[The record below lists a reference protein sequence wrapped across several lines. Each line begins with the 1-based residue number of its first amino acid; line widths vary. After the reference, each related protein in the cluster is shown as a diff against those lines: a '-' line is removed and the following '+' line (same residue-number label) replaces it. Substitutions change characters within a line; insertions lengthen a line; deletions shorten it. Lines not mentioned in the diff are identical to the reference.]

1 MSIQSTRWFELSG
14 RELKVLLIVAVVAL
28 LALSGERLYTE
39 VTSGPEVKVEGG
51 MEEPLR
57 PVRIDINSAEP
68 YELELVNGIGATTA
82 ENIVNYRAESGPFS
96 SLEELQKVN
105 GIGPKTLDDLRP
117 YLMCRSPS
125 SCSDGDED
133 GRQERLSG
141 PCEEGADK

>member
-14 RELKVLLIVAVVAL
+14 RELKVLLIVAAVAL

-82 ENIVNYRAESGPFS
+82 ENIVNYRAESGRFR
-96 SLEELQKVN
+96 SLEDLRKVH
-105 GIGPKTLDDLRP
+105 GIGPQTLNELRP
-117 YLMCRSPS
+117 YLMCEPPS
-125 SCSDGDED
+125 GSEDGDRA
-133 GRQERLSG
+133 GGQERLREDSEKG
-141 PCEEGADK
+141 D